1 MVDVKGETK
10 GAVRARVGV
19 PARKGELRAQGA
31 RLRPSGTA
39 RREAERGVGV
49 PWGCAGAGMLGGWRR
64 RFSVA
69 RTGTGGSRFASCRY
83 V

>member
-1 MVDVKGETK
+1 MDVKGETK

-39 RREAERGVGV
+39 RREGG
-49 PWGCAGAGMLGGWRR
+49 PWGWGGAGMLGGWRQ

-83 V
+83 A